1 MFLVVIWPCFWIDHH
16 RKQAQLYIKHFL
28 CKVNSPFFTLRTG
41 NVRKIEIFHS
51 DHWDDMAQSPV
62 ETSYVEIPFIEQLK
76 GMSWDHIEGDI
87 DVPYIMS
94 ILGVNGKDK
103 REQEEKGYPHKGLA

>member
-41 NVRKIEIFHS
+41 NVRKVEIFHP

-62 ETSYVEIPFIEQLK
+62 KKTYVEIPFIEQLK
-76 GMSWDHIEGDI
+76 GMGSAMFLSRQNLKNMRSSLKKQI
-87 DVPYIMS
+87 S
-94 ILGVNGKDK
+94 
-103 REQEEKGYPHKGLA
+103 